1 MADSNPPDAAAA
13 PAAETTT
20 TDSATVPTQTTTV
33 PAQTTTEPAQ
43 TSDTGILPASHWAP
57 IEEVLD
63 DGDSGYSD
71 LQSSTASLS
80 SSILQYRT
88 IHGRT
93 YHGDVGKA
101 ESWEPNDAQHVFSMD
116 VHHHMCLLMEDGKL
130 CLTPIK
136 DDIKK
141 VVDIGTGT
149 GIWAIDFGDQYPNAE
164 VIGTDV
170 SPIQPAWVPPNVKFE
185 IDDANL
191 DWTWPDNTF
200 DFVHVRFL
208 IGCIEDWRKFYREAY
223 RCCKPG
229 GWIEHQ
235 EPSLL
240 WFAQG
245 EDVPEDS
252 PMGQWGKVFQ
262 EGGRKFGRTFTLVD
276 EGGQQKYMEE
286 AGFTDITVKEFQ
298 VPSGDWPKDPHQKEI
313 GTFARLALDSDIEGY
328 ILYMWSAIMGW
339 SHAEIQVYIAHLRR
353 QIRTPGLRPW
363 FLRRVVYARKPENA
377 E

>member
-1 MADSNPPDAAAA
+1 MTDSNPPAATTA
-13 PAAETTT
+13 PAAE
-20 TDSATVPTQTTTV
+20 SPK
-33 PAQTTTEPAQ
+33 TEQPAQ
-43 TSDTGILPASHWAP
+43 TSGTGILPASHWAP
-57 IEEVLD
+57 IEQVLD

-71 LQSSTASLS
+71 QQSSTASLS
-80 SSILQYRT
+80 SSILNYRT
-88 IHGRT
+88 LHGRT
-93 YHGDVGKA
+93 YHSDIGKA
-101 ESWEPNDAQHVFSMD
+101 ESWEPNDAQHVWAMD
-116 VHHHMCLLMEDGKL
+116 IHHHMCLLMEDGKL
-130 CLTPIK
+130 CLTPLEK
-136 DDIKK
+136 DKVKK

-149 GIWAIDFGDQYPNAE
+149 GIWAIDFGDKYPNAE

-208 IGCIEDWRKFYREAY
+208 VGCIEDWRKFYREAY

-240 WFAQG
+240 WFLQG
-245 EDVPEDS
+245 QDVPEDS

-286 AGFTDITVKEFQ
+286 AGFTDISVKEYQ
-298 VPSGDWPKDPHQKEI
+298 VPSGDWPKDPAQKEL
-313 GTFARLALDSDIEGY
+313 GLFARQALVADIEGY
-328 ILYMWSAIMGW
+328 ILYMWNAVMGW
-339 SHAEIQVYIAHLRR
+339 NPDEIKVYSAHLRHQVNNR
-353 QIRTPGLRPW
+353 QLRPR
-363 FLRRVVYARKPENA
+363 FLRRVVYARKPETA
-377 E
+377 K